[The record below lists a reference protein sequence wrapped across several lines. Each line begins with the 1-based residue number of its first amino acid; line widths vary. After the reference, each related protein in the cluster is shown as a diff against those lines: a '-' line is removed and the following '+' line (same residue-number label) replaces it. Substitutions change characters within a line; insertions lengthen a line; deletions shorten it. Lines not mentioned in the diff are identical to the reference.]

1 LFKLNVNAGV
11 VVAVPTLTPKSGDN
25 PVLDTLVTV
34 PIAVPLIS
42 DFPVPLVT
50 RLMFWFAAAVTVT
63 PAPELI
69 AGVVTWFVATT
80 VLK

>member
-1 LFKLNVNAGV
+1 

-25 PVLDTLVTV
+25 PVLETLVTVPFPV

-42 DFPVPLVT
+42 GVPVPLVT
-50 RLMFWFAAAVTVT
+50 KLIFWFAAAVTVT
-63 PAPELI
+63 PTPDVI
-69 AGVVTWFVATT
+69 AGVVTEFVVIT